1 MKKTKTFLAA
11 GSILMAALALTAC
24 GGNSSSSSSN
34 KKELNWEES
43 AEIPTMD
50 LSKATDS
57 ASFTQLINTMEGLY
71 RAKSDGSQEKAM
83 ATSEN
88 VSKDGKTYT
97 IS

>member
-50 LSKATDS
+50 LI
-57 ASFTQLINTMEGLY
+57 QGH
-71 RAKSDGSQEKAM
+71 
-83 ATSEN
+83 
-88 VSKDGKTYT
+88 
-97 IS
+97 